1 MSEATVAE
9 RYARAIFELSVETG
23 QDLVRPIQAFADVY
37 KSSRELQGVLD
48 NPLVERSKRD
58 AVLEEVAAR
67 VGLRGPA
74 LNAIRLLAERHKLR
88 ALPEIARRLSRLSDR
103 HAGVVRATVTSAV
116 RLPDFFYQRIEQE
129 LSNAVGRRIL
139 LERREDPSLIGGIVT
154 RIGDNI
160 IDGSIRGR
168 LAEVERRLLAQS
180 A

>member
-9 RYARAIFELSVETG
+9 RYARAIFELSTETG

-37 KSSRELQGVLD
+37 KGSRELRSVLD
-48 NPLVERSKRD
+48 NPLIERSKRD

-74 LNAIRLLAERHKLR
+74 LNAIRLLADRRTLR
-88 ALPEIARRLSRLSDR
+88 ALPEIARRLSRLADR
-103 HAGVVRATVTSAV
+103 HAGVVRATVASAV
-116 RLPDFFYQRIEQE
+116 RLPDFVYQRIEQE
-129 LSNAVGRRIL
+129 LSNAIGRRIL
-139 LERREDPSLIGGIVT
+139 LGRREDPALIGADVA

-168 LAEVERRLLAQS
+168 LAEVERRLLAQR